1 MVESWAM
8 IGRPAEIRRIRQG
21 LRRSRVVALVGP
33 RQCGKTTLARELVPS
48 GSANYFDL
56 EDPASLARLEEPM
69 TALSRL
75 RGTVV
80 IDEVQRRPDLFPV
93 LRVLADRRPLPAR
106 FLVLGSASLDL
117 MRQSAESLAGRLEVV
132 PLSGLSLAEVGVGS
146 LDRLWLRGGFPPSY
160 LARSAEDSLTWRRDL
175 VRTILERDLP
185 QLGVT
190 IPSAALLRFWSML
203 AHYHAGLWNA
213 AEFAR
218 SLGVSEPTVRRYL
231 DLLGG
236 LYMVRQLPP
245 WHENLGKRQVKS
257 PKVYI
262 RDCGL
267 LHQLLGIRTGS
278 NLLAHPRCGA
288 SWEGFAIEEALKA
301 IRPDE
306 AYFWATHTGAELD
319 LLVFK
324 QGRRLGVEV
333 KRADAPRVTPS
344 MRAALHDL
352 RLDQLVVL
360 YPGKISYSLG
370 DRVSVCPLEA
380 VAEGTAGLFPR
391 LARRQRRE
399 RQ

>member
-1 MVESWAM
+1 M
-8 IGRPAEIRRIRQG
+8 IDRPSEIRRIRQG

-33 RQCGKTTLARELVPS
+33 RQCGKTTLARELVPA

-56 EDPASLARLEEPM
+56 EDPASLSRLEEPL
-69 TALSRL
+69 TALSHL

-106 FLVLGSASLDL
+106 FLVLGSASPDL
-117 MRQSAESLAGRLEVV
+117 LRQSAESLAGRLEVV
-132 PLSGLSLAEVGVGS
+132 PLSGFSLGEVGAGS
-146 LDRLWLRGGFPPSY
+146 LGRLWLRGGFPPSY

-175 VRTILERDLP
+175 VRTFLERDLP
-185 QLGVT
+185 RLGVT

-203 AHYHAGLWNA
+203 AHYHGGVWNA

-231 DLLGG
+231 DLLSG

-245 WHENLGKRQVKS
+245 WHENVGKRQVKS
-257 PKVYI
+257 PKVYV
-262 RDCGL
+262 RDSGL
-267 LHQLLGIRTGS
+267 LHQLLEIRAES
-278 NLLAHPRCGA
+278 NLLSHPRCGA
-288 SWEGFAIEEALKA
+288 SWEGFAIEEMLKA
-301 IRPDE
+301 VRPDE

-319 LLVFK
+319 LLLLK
-324 QGRRLGVEV
+324 EGRRLGVEV

-352 RLDQLVVL
+352 RLEQLVVL
-360 YPGKISYSLG
+360 YPGETSYPLD
-370 DRVSVCPLEA
+370 DRVSVRPLEA
-380 VAEGTAGLFPR
+380 VAEGTTGLFPR
-391 LARRQRRE
+391 RRR
-399 RQ
+399 